1 MTVSD
6 LKLEIIFSLN
16 ELNLNCFAFSTEQN
30 IFRVFR
36 LGQKKICYIYRLI
49 SMGTMEEKVYS
60 RSVTKQAMSC
70 RVVDEQQIDRHYNMA
85 ELTELYM

>member
-6 LKLEIIFSLN
+6 FKLPISKARFYRTHSFSI
-16 ELNLNCFAFSTEQN
+16 AEQN

-36 LGQKKICYIYRLI
+36 LGQKRICYIYRLI

>member
-6 LKLEIIFSLN
+6 FKLPISKAKFHSTLSLFSI
-16 ELNLNCFAFSTEQN
+16 AEQN

-36 LGQKKICYIYRLI
+36 LGQKRICYIYRLI